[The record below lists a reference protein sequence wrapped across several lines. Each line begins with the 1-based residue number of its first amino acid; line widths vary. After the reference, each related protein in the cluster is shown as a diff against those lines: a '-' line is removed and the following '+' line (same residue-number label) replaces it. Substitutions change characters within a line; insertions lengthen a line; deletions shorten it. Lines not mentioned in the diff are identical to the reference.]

1 MENKNIADMLRMTAA
16 NMVELFNRIAD
27 HVEQLEYK
35 VQELEKQVKEKNDTL
50 PR

>member
-1 MENKNIADMLRMTAA
+1 MEDKNIADMLRIMSA

-35 VQELEKQVKEKNDTL
+35 IKELETEKEKKDA
-50 PR
+50 

>member
-16 NMVELFNRIAD
+16 NMVELFNRISD

-35 VQELEKQVKEKNDTL
+35 VMELEKQD
-50 PR
+50 